1 MSGLLEPI
9 EFVCLLK
16 ALFQYSPFYNS
27 VEEKYSD
34 CKMVLVLY
42 PSILMGVLLQ
52 VQVRSEILFR
62 SLPDALKLQAVHN

>member
-9 EFVCLLK
+9 EFICLLK
-16 ALFQYSPFYNS
+16 ALFQYSPFYDS
-27 VEEKYSD
+27 VEDKYSA

-62 SLPDALKLQAVHN
+62 SLPDALKLQAVQN